1 MIFHLVGNMFGC
13 ITDRVWHSRIVGN
26 IVWFIIL
33 LAWRYDDFWPT
44 PVLDHVI
51 LFICIYMFK
60 CMYILFCGHFV
71 GVYYF
76 TFDLCECKATGLNM
90 TERST
95 VTGAEEIGRTF
106 SAGRAVLGRLSLF
119 PTLPSQE
126 YHRFPFKNIY
136 IYLYYIHY
144 KMDTRPESFIYS
156 TCFLL
161 QLEICCF
168 T

>member
-1 MIFHLVGNMFGC
+1 
-13 ITDRVWHSRIVGN
+13 
-26 IVWFIIL
+26 
-33 LAWRYDDFWPT
+33 
-44 PVLDHVI
+44 
-51 LFICIYMFK
+51 
-60 CMYILFCGHFV
+60 MYILFCGHFV

-136 IYLYYIHY
+136 IYIYITY
-144 KMDTRPESFIYS
+144 TIKWTPDLRA
-156 TCFLL
+156 L
-161 QLEICCF
+161 F
-168 T
+168 TPHVFCYN